1 MFSDS
6 ALPVLN
12 GVSVSVDQL
21 VRGLRALGHSV
32 SLFTSGYR
40 SHVETDPNTVRF
52 HSVLTPWAPGYPLSI
67 PPFYGYLREFRRRHF
82 DIVHCHTPFT
92 VGMVG
97 LRWAQSE
104 ETAVVATYHTQYDK
118 YAHYVPFLPHR
129 YTRFKI
135 AKHTNYF
142 YNHVTQVITPSEAAA
157 SWLRR
162 HAVRTPIE
170 VVPTGIRLP
179 EPDMRAA
186 SRQRLDLGPADTVV
200 LYTGRI
206 AREKNLPVL
215 IEAMKP
221 ILEQRPNVY
230 LWIVGD
236 GPQREELRTLARQT
250 GMGDR
255 IRFFGFIAR
264 DEIDR
269 YYAAADVFAF
279 TSMTETQGLVVV
291 EAMSHGLPAVVVT
304 GGGAGAAVRDGEN
317 GFLVSNRPHEVTEA
331 LLRLLEDR
339 QLARVLSAGARETA
353 EEYTVEKMVARVV
366 AVYHLALGTERAASQ
381 PVAAE

>member
-1 MFSDS
+1 MFTDS

-32 SLFTSGYR
+32 SLFTSGYPG
-40 SHVETDPNTVRF
+40 HVESDPNTVRF
-52 HSVLTPWAPGYPLSI
+52 HSVLTPWAPGYPLSV
-67 PPFYGYLREFRRRHF
+67 PPFYGHLREFRRRRF
-82 DIVHCHTPFT
+82 DVVHCHTPFT

-142 YNHVTQVITPSEAAA
+142 YNHVARVVTPSDAAGL
-157 SWLRR
+157 WLRR
-162 HAVRTPIE
+162 HAVRTPYV
-170 VVPTGIRLP
+170 VVPTGVRLP
-179 EPDMRAA
+179 PPDMRGPARA
-186 SRQRLDLGPADTVV
+186 RFDLGPADTVV
-200 LYTGRI
+200 LYAGRI

-215 IEAMKP
+215 VAAMAP
-221 ILEQRPNVY
+221 LLAESSRLH
-230 LWIVGD
+230 LWVVGD

-250 GMGDR
+250 GVGDR
-255 IRFFGFIAR
+255 VRFFGFVSR
-264 DEIDR
+264 EEIDQ

-291 EAMSHGLPAVVVT
+291 EAMAHGLPAVVVQ

-317 GFLVSNRPHEVTEA
+317 GFLVSNRPQEVTEA
-331 LLRLLEDR
+331 LRQIITDRRLAER
-339 QLARVLSAGARETA
+339 LSAGARETA
-353 EEYTVEKMVARVV
+353 AEYTVEKMVSRVV
-366 AVYHLALGTERAASQ
+366 AVYHEALGTERADIQ
-381 PVAAE
+381 TVAVD